1 MRLDILLTNRKL
13 VKSRST
19 ASDLIKNG
27 LVKVNGEII
36 TKPAKDYLDTE
47 NDKNKIIINI
57 LEQPKYV
64 SRGGLKLEKAL
75 AEFQIDSKDL
85 IVLDVGASTGGFTD
99 CLLQKGAKKVYAVDV
114 GTDQLDK
121 SLLNNPQV
129 ISLEKTDIRN
139 LKTLS
144 TDLSSEKEKPSL
156 AVIDASFIS
165 LELILESTANLLA
178 EKAKIIALIKPQ
190 FETQKEAKNKSGI
203 VKTDILREQVLEKI
217 KNHCQKINL
226 KVLQVIDSP
235 IFGGSGNKEYL
246 ILLQK

>member
-36 TKPAKDYLDTE
+36 TKPAKDYPDTE
-47 NDKNKIIINI
+47 NDKNKIIIEI

-75 AEFQIDSKDL
+75 EEFQIDPKDL
-85 IVLDVGASTGGFTD
+85 IVLDVGSSTGGFTD

-139 LKTLS
+139 IKNLS
-144 TDLSSEKEKPSL
+144 LNQTEEERPGL

-235 IFGGSGNKEYL
+235 ILGGSGNKEYL